1 MQYAE
6 LSSVK
11 HRVVVGTP
19 LPYNVRNADRTLLL
33 AKGQVIESIE
43 QMEALF
49 ERGALVDIAEL
60 LTQADRIRTAPRDK
74 LPAMWTG
81 TLHAVSDTLRQS
93 AHEGFAMAL
102 ESTTPAVVA
111 LVERDPDLAIFQ
123 VLRQDANEYTQYG
136 IDHSLH
142 AAITAFL
149 VAQRLGWNDG
159 DSQRVFKAALTM
171 NVSMLELQGQ
181 LALQVEPPSDEQ
193 RQAILAHPEFS
204 VRMLAISG
212 VTDID
217 WLQAVACHHEAPDGT
232 GYPSGR
238 KEVSDFAALVRRADI
253 YTAKLSARGSRSAM
267 TADQVGRAM
276 FMQDAGHPMTAA
288 LVKEFGVY
296 PPGCF
301 VRLAS
306 GETGIVVKR
315 GPTVTTPVVAV
326 LSASDGAALSEPIRR
341 DTSQK
346 AHAVHAVLSGHSGL
360 GRISAE
366 KLVAVAA

>member
-11 HRVVVGTP
+11 HRVVVGAP

-43 QMEALF
+43 QMESLF

-60 LTQADRIRTAPRDK
+60 LTQVDRIRTAPREK

-149 VAQRLGWNDG
+149 VAQRLGWNDS
-159 DSQRVFKAALTM
+159 DSQRVFKAA
-171 NVSMLELQGQ
+171 
-181 LALQVEPPSDEQ
+181 
-193 RQAILAHPEFS
+193 
-204 VRMLAISG
+204 
-212 VTDID
+212 
-217 WLQAVACHHEAPDGT
+217 
-232 GYPSGR
+232 SGR
-238 KEVSDFAALVRRADI
+238 REVSDFAALVRRADI

-267 TADQVGRAM
+267 TADQVGRTM

-326 LSASDGAALSEPIRR
+326 LSAADGAALAEPIRR

-360 GRISAE
+360 GRIAPE
-366 KLVAVAA
+366 KLVAIAA